1 MAKKIA
7 IIFEDKLYNQRG
19 RFNAIRN
26 RIRHLSDIADF
37 SIDVFLI
44 TTYDPWY
51 VRILRG
57 TKKVERVEQ
66 TVIDSITYHV
76 IWKRF
81 SIIDYLLEE
90 KLYRSP
96 LFSPL
101 FYRSIAKRLTGYQ
114 LLSAHSGNPGWV
126 AEMVAKRDHVPF
138 FVTWHGSDIHL
149 LPSRNAYYCSQAQRL
164 LRSATCN
171 FFVSKALSE
180 RARRIQPSFKYRIMY
195 NGVNKSFYRYG
206 DEERKLLRRQYGV
219 KEDEKVIAFVG
230 DLIEIKNPQLLPSI
244 FQSVKEKYHRPLKF
258 WVIGSGNYSTWIKEK
273 CNALQ
278 LSATCWGAQP
288 PDDMPKYMNCI
299 DVLVLPSQNEG
310 LPLVTIEA
318 IACGANAV
326 GSDVGGISEA
336 VGEKNVFPLGDKFVE
351 HISGRIVE
359 MLGGNVEQPL
369 RDVFDW
375 RVAARTEKEIYDTYL
390 SEKGKNE

>member
-26 RIRHLSDIADF
+26 RITHLSHIADF

-57 TKKVERVEQ
+57 TKKVERVKQ
-66 TVIDSITYHV
+66 AIIDGITYHV

-90 KLYRSP
+90 KLYRPP
-96 LFSPL
+96 LFSLL
-101 FYRSIAKRLTGYQ
+101 FYRSIAHRLTGYQ

-149 LPSRNAYYCSQAQRL
+149 LPSQNAYYRSQAQRL
-164 LRSATCN
+164 LRSAACN
-171 FFVSKALSE
+171 FFVSKTLSE
-180 RARRIQPSFKYRIMY
+180 TARRITPSFKYEILY
-195 NGVNKSFYRYG
+195 NGAGKSFYRY
-206 DEERKLLRRQYGV
+206 DEEQRKHLRSQYDV

-230 DLIEIKNPQLLPSI
+230 DLIDIKNPKLLPSI
-244 FQSVKEKYHRPLKF
+244 FKSVKEIYHRPLKF
-258 WVIGSGNYSTWIKEK
+258 WVIGSGKYSTWVKEK

-299 DVLVLPSQNEG
+299 DVLVLPSLNEG

-326 GSDVGGISEA
+326 GSDVGGISETL
-336 VGEKNVFPLGDKFVE
+336 GKKNVFPLGDKFVE
-351 HISGRIVE
+351 HISWRIVE
-359 MLGGNVEQPL
+359 MLSGNVEQPL

-375 RVAARTEKEIYDTYL
+375 SVTAKKEKEIYDTCL
-390 SEKGKNE
+390 SEQ